1 MKKFNIKTIKENKNV
16 EELKQ
21 LYQEK
26 TLRLQLLQQFLQQ
39 IQSNLE
45 QLNNTFVE
53 LNNLKENI
61 ESLNENE
68 KDKESIIQ
76 LYQGIFLKAKI
87 LSLNNFIVGVGKN
100 VLVEKNKDELLKF
113 LDVQIEDAKNNF
125 DSLNLQYEDLKKEY
139 VSLYEELRQLEVELN
154 N

>member
-53 LNNLKENI
+53 LNNLKDNV

-100 VLVEKNKDELLKF
+100 VLVEKDKDELLKF

-125 DSLNLQYEDLKKEY
+125 ESLNLQYEDLKKEY